1 MIVRGLMIAAL
12 LMAAGPGRADPPTA
26 VLGLVE
32 TVRLLPEA
40 IDINAKVDTGAQHSS
55 VDIATWAPFE
65 RAGQTW
71 IRFVL
76 RLDND
81 RQAEL
86 ERPLVRMA
94 RIGQAGTIVERPVVR
109 ITLCV
114 GGTAREADVNLSVRP
129 KRTHRMLLGASF
141 LYGAFLVDV
150 SRRNLTLPACTGGK
164 P

>member
-1 MIVRGLMIAAL
+1 MVIRGLVIAAL
-12 LMAAGPGRADPPTA
+12 LMAAGPARADPPTA

-40 IDINAKVDTGAQHSS
+40 IDIAAKVDTGAQHSS
-55 VDIATWAPFE
+55 VDIATWTPFE

-71 IRFVL
+71 IRFTL
-76 RLDND
+76 RLDDD

-109 ITLCV
+109 IILCV
-114 GGTAREADVNLSVRP
+114 GETAREADVNLSVRP
-129 KRTHRMLLGASF
+129 MRAYRMLLGASF
-141 LYGAFLVDV
+141 LSGAFLVDV
-150 SRRNLTLPACTGGK
+150 SRRNLTLPACAGGR